1 MRHRYGSEFSWD
13 STGQEEAY
21 VWGRYFNQSK
31 LADTVLDAILAYDP
45 SVPSWAYNGAALSYG
60 DVGNN
65 AFDPWNSTTHTVSYP
80 LGSGSE
86 RVSGHYRAGLNAVPV
101 LAEYKRNPDAMYLLR
116 LAVGGIT
123 NCLPNIDADG
133 AASMGFHLSPA
144 NLRFDEYSGES
155 CCCVSCLCACDL
167 PCAMVG

>member
-1 MRHRYGSEFSWD
+1 ML
-13 STGQEEAY
+13 
-21 VWGRYFNQSK
+21 N
-31 LADTVLDAILAYDP
+31 AILAYDP

-65 AFDPWNSTTHTVSYP
+65 AYDPWNATTHSVSYP

-123 NCLPNIDADG
+123 NCLPNIG
-133 AASMGFHLSPA
+133 ARLSNPPLFS
-144 NLRFDEYSGES
+144 LRDFPIMETDH
-155 CCCVSCLCACDL
+155 VSATQREH
-167 PCAMVG
+167 

>member
-1 MRHRYGSEFSWD
+1 M
-13 STGQEEAY
+13 
-21 VWGRYFNQSK
+21 
-31 LADTVLDAILAYDP
+31 LDAILAYDP

-65 AFDPWNSTTHTVSYP
+65 GYDPWNSTTHHTQYP
-80 LGSGSE
+80 LGTD

-101 LAEYKRNPDAMYLLR
+101 LAEFKRNPDNMYLLR

-123 NCLPNIDADG
+123 NCLPNINSDG

-144 NLRFDEYSGES
+144 NLK
-155 CCCVSCLCACDL
+155 VSSHAI
-167 PCAMVG
+167 PTTT